1 MIMLT
6 SESNA
11 GQERDREQPSD
22 RIDATQESWR
32 TAVYVQ
38 VSAAR
43 SSHRKA
49 NSEQLTNAE
58 G

>member
-22 RIDATQESWR
+22 KIDATQESSEDNGLCTR
-32 TAVYVQ
+32 VCCKIFVQ
-38 VSAAR
+38 
-43 SSHRKA
+43 
-49 NSEQLTNAE
+49 E
-58 G
+58 GQQ